1 MDTSELI
8 LETER
13 FRVVR
18 RWQTTPDG
26 VRHERHFVEHPG
38 AVVILPIFGE
48 DQVCLIRNRR
58 EAVGKTLIELPAG
71 TREPN
76 EAPLETARRELLEE
90 TNYRAEAVEL
100 LREFYMSPG
109 ILNER
114 MCLYVARGLSPDI
127 GHRDPGEQIETFI
140 TSFDEALV
148 MAGDGR
154 IEDAKTLVGLLYYDR
169 FGRRRAS

>member
-1 MDTSELI
+1 MDESELL
-8 LETER
+8 LETQR

-18 RWQTTPDG
+18 RWQTAPDG
-26 VRHERHFVEHPG
+26 ARFERQFVEHPG
-38 AVVILPIFGE
+38 SVVILPLLEGDRI
-48 DQVCLIRNRR
+48 CLIRNHR

-90 TNYRAEAVEL
+90 TNYRAGAVEL
-100 LREFYMSPG
+100 LQEFYMSPG

-114 MCLYVARGLSPDI
+114 MYLYLARNLAPAVG
-127 GHRDPGEQIETFI
+127 RKDPGEQIETFI
-140 TSFDEALV
+140 AGFDEA
-148 MAGDGR
+148 MQMIEDAR

-169 FGRRRAS
+169 FRRRGED